1 MVKKNERQ
9 AILEGVEITFRN
21 FRGLAKKF
29 NNAGKRN
36 FVVLLEDS
44 VAERMA
50 ADGWTLKTLKPK
62 PDDAEPLPE
71 RPILP
76 VQINFGG
83 KPPKI
88 VMITSKGR
96 THLDESTVDMLD
108 FVDIETVD
116 LIVNPYDWSM
126 NGDSGTAA
134 YLEALYITIREN
146 YFERKYADLDFASGP
161 GRVD

>member
-1 MVKKNERQ
+1 MPKNDRQ
-9 AILEGVEITFRN
+9 VLLEDVRITFRN

-36 FVVLLEDS
+36 FVVLLDDD
-44 VAERMA
+44 VAQRMA
-50 ADGWTLKTLKPK
+50 ADGWTIKMLKPK

-76 VQINFGG
+76 VEVNFGG
-83 KPPKI
+83 RPPKV

-108 FVDIETVD
+108 FVDIRTVD
-116 LIVNPYDWSM
+116 LIINPYDWTM
-126 NGDSGTAA
+126 NGASGTKA
-134 YLEALYITIREN
+134 YLEALYITIE
-146 YFERKYADLDFASGP
+146 EDALELKYADLDINSGP
-161 GRVD
+161 GRDD